1 MKPVEK
7 SSEMVKVLDTISLSM
22 FGKSRSEAIRQN
34 ICVNC
39 GGEAD
44 IFVDIKSKRE
54 FAISGLCQNCQDSLF
69 SEDGPA
75 IRGSIGEP

>member
-44 IFVDIKSKRE
+44 RFVDIKSKRE
-54 FAISGLCQNCQDSLF
+54 FALSGLCQNCQDSIF
-69 SEDGPA
+69 
-75 IRGSIGEP
+75 GSLGE

>member
-7 SSEMVKVLDTISLSM
+7 SSEMVKVLDTISLNM

-44 IFVDIKSKRE
+44 IFVDIRSKRE
-54 FAISGLCQNCQDSLF
+54 FAISGLCQNCQDSIF
-69 SEDGPA
+69 
-75 IRGSIGEP
+75 GSLGE

>member
-7 SSEMVKVLDTISLSM
+7 SSEMIKVLDTISLNM

-54 FAISGLCQNCQDSLF
+54 FALSGLCQSCQDSIF
-69 SEDGPA
+69 
-75 IRGSIGEP
+75 GSLGE

>member
-7 SSEMVKVLDTISLSM
+7 SSEMVKVLDSISLNM

-44 IFVDIKSKRE
+44 RFVDIRSKRE
-54 FAISGLCQNCQDSLF
+54 FALSGLCQNCQDSLF
-69 SEDGPA
+69 
-75 IRGSIGEP
+75 GSIGEP

>member
-7 SSEMVKVLDTISLSM
+7 SSEMVKVLDTISLNM

-54 FAISGLCQNCQDSLF
+54 FALSGLCQNCQDSLF
-69 SEDGPA
+69 D
-75 IRGSIGEP
+75 SIGEP